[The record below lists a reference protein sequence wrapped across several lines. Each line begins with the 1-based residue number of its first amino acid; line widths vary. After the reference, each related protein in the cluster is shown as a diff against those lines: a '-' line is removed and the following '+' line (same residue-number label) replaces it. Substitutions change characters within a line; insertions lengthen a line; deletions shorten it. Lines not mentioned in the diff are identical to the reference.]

1 MYNVRKGS
9 LEHISCWHIDCA
21 YWRKFNLGLVN
32 KKTIATKQVTIYYDK
47 THVIFKLKHFTY
59 MYAENNNI
67 SHCLTILL
75 HIDFTFIDLL
85 PFEILFD
92 RFWRRFICNVGNAV
106 NIYLYLLNLSSI
118 GKKSFNVTVKFVLT
132 EH

>member
-1 MYNVRKGS
+1 
-9 LEHISCWHIDCA
+9 
-21 YWRKFNLGLVN
+21 
-32 KKTIATKQVTIYYDK
+32 
-47 THVIFKLKHFTY
+47 

-75 HIDFTFIDLL
+75 HIDFTFMDLL

-92 RFWRRFICNVGNAV
+92 MFWRTFICNVGNAV

-118 GKKSFNVTVKFVLT
+118 GKKGFNVTVKFDLT
-132 EH
+132 EQ